1 MTKYR
6 EYHIRQMADNLH
18 KWTAFQNLV
27 ESYLPSEY
35 DLECLQEELDKR
47 DKEIKELKE
56 AQNVEA

>member
-6 EYHIRQMADNLH
+6 DYHIRQIAENLH
-18 KWTAFQNLV
+18 QWQAFQGLV

-35 DLECLQEELDKR
+35 DLECVQEELDKR

-56 AQNVEA
+56 AVEA

>member
-1 MTKYR
+1 MTKYK

-18 KWTAFQNLV
+18 KWQAFQNLV

-56 AQNVEA
+56 AQEVEA